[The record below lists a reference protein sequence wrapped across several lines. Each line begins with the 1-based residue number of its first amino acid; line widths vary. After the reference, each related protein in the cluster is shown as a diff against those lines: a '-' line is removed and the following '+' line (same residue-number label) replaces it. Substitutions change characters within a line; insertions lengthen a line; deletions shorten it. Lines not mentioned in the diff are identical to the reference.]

1 MVVAPAILITTNNLT
16 DYLLHVVINGKTCK
30 LLIQKL
36 IIEDMIIIDQEDTD
50 NSIIP
55 RVARQMYNLVKVSPK
70 WLLFHLTTL
79 FS

>member
-1 MVVAPAILITTNNLT
+1 MVVAPAILTTTNHT